1 MGNNK
6 LKKEIGLFVATA
18 LVIGNMMGA
27 GIFMLPKQL
36 AQVGGVGSSII
47 AWLIT
52 GTGAMLLALTFAN
65 LGSKIPK
72 SGGIVDYSKDAF
84 GDFMGFITGWLYWNG
99 SWIGNTTLFV
109 VILSYFGQVF
119 TSLTNSPVIGFI
131 FCSILLWSFTYI
143 NIRGTKTASKLG
155 TVLTV
160 FKICLFIFFIC
171 IAAMNFNMNN
181 LTPAFPEGSGVETI
195 PMTAAITL
203 WAFMGLETA
212 SIASGEIKNPEKN
225 VKRST
230 ILGIAISTGL
240 YILISILAM
249 GAMSQS
255 ELAQTS
261 APISDIIAKF
271 LGSGVVKY
279 LNVAIA
285 ISICGTALGWL
296 LSTARVAY
304 AAGEQGIFPKAFAKL
319 HPKYETPYIALI
331 AGSILVNIV
340 FFMNFIQ
347 GLSNAYNFIVL
358 LATIAYLPIYAV
370 SAIAEIVLLKNNFKK
385 LSFINVIKGSFRSII
400 GFLFALWA
408 ISSAGGEAVMYGFL
422 LIMLGIPVY
431 AYMKI
436 KREHHSKNSAE
447 KDFIDESKAS

>member
-1 MGNNK
+1 MNNK

-47 AWLIT
+47 AWIIT
-52 GTGAMLLALTFAN
+52 GIGAMTLAITFAN

-72 SGGIVDYSKDAF
+72 SGGIVDYSKNAF
-84 GDFMGFITGWLYWNG
+84 GDFMGFMTGWLYWNG

-119 TSLTNSPVIGFI
+119 TTLTNSPLIGFL
-131 FCSILLWSFTYI
+131 FCSAILWTFTYI
-143 NIRGTKTASKLG
+143 NIRGAKAASKLG
-155 TVLTV
+155 TVITV
-160 FKICLFIFFIC
+160 FKICLFVFFII
-171 IAAMNFNMNN
+171 IAAINFNKDN
-181 LTPAFPEGSGVETI
+181 LMPMFPVDRGVQTI
-195 PMTAAITL
+195 PLTAAITL

-212 SIASGEIKNPEKN
+212 SITSGEIKNPEKN

-230 ILGIAISTGL
+230 ILGIGISTIL
-240 YILISILAM
+240 YILISVLAM
-249 GAMSQS
+249 GAMPQS

-304 AAGEQGIFPKAFAKL
+304 AAGDQGIFPKAFAKL

-331 AGSILVNIV
+331 VGSTLVNIM
-340 FFMNFIQ
+340 FLMNFIQ

-358 LATIAYLPIYAV
+358 LATISYLPIYAV
-370 SAIAEIVLLKNNFKK
+370 TTIAEIMLLRKKTQK
-385 LSFINVIKGSFRSII
+385 LSVLSIIKSSFRNIV
-400 GFLFALWA
+400 GFIFAIWA

-422 LIMLGIPVY
+422 LMMLGVPVY

-436 KREHHSKNSAE
+436 KRENTN
-447 KDFIDESKAS
+447 DTTNQGFDDESKAS